1 MRIFYFRHS
10 SGLTKV
16 NKVVALLLLASFFI
30 LLLGAAYLLY
40 LGLKAVFS
48 QSVLLG
54 LVVVFLGL
62 PALSRLFFIL
72 FFGALSSLLGMFFA
86 GTSPRQN
93 RTGAGAPDG
102 EVIDVKHK
110 VVK

>member
-93 RTGAGAPDG
+93 GTGAGAPDG